1 MVTNIPKCPRCNSDH
16 SVKGCILG
24 QGDAGL
30 GFVFRAQSLK
40 ALSVLGTDLSIPKQA
55 FACCDCGLMWLE
67 MNAKKLTKIIKTK
80 GTDQLRKQI
89 GC

>member
-1 MVTNIPKCPRCNSDH
+1 MAMNIPKCPKCGSTH
-16 SVKGCILG
+16 TVKGRILG

-30 GFVFRAQSLK
+30 GFVFRAHSLK
-40 ALSVLGTDLSIPKQA
+40 ALRLLGTDLSIPKQA

-67 MNAKKLTKIIKTK
+67 INAKKLTKIIKTK